1 MDSIVCKNY
10 STDGGDTWVVGGRLV
25 IEEGAEVE
33 GLGGASQGGHT
44 VGAVDNQS
52 ASTATAVAGLKNDFN
67 ALLNKLKNA
76 GIMMPDAWNITAGL
90 APTPT
95 EEVLVAN
102 KEKVQSV
109 TLAEGV
115 ITVTV
120 DVNELTE
127 SASSDPNQGT
137 HKWVA
142 LEIGTGISDITGVK
156 LNGAAL
162 TEQDVNDA
170 QATGCASGSFV
181 LYIRAEE
188 AAETPVAFT
197 LWADGYGEIA
207 LTIQVAAPDEDDQS
221 PADQGE

>member
-33 GLGGASQGGHT
+33 GLNGSGRGSNA
-44 VGAVDNQS
+44 AAENQT
-52 ASTATAVAGLKNDFN
+52 ASTATAVAGLKSDFN

-76 GIMMPDAWNITAGL
+76 GIMTPDAWNITAGL

-102 KEKVQSV
+102 KAKVQSV
-109 TLAEGV
+109 TLADGV

-156 LNGAAL
+156 LNGATL
-162 TEQDVNDA
+162 TEQDATDA
-170 QATGCASGSFV
+170 QTAGCSSGSIV
-181 LYIRAEE
+181 LYIKVEE

-197 LWADGYGEIA
+197 LWADGYGETS
-207 LTIQVAAPDEDDQS
+207 LTVQVAAPT
-221 PADQGE
+221 GE

>member
-33 GLGGASQGGHT
+33 GLGGSGGSSDA
-44 VGAVDNQS
+44 AVANQS

-76 GIMMPDAWNITAGL
+76 GIMTPDAWNITAGL

-109 TLAEGV
+109 TLTDCV

-181 LYIRAEE
+181 LYIRTEE
-188 AAETPVAFT
+188 AAESPVAFT
-197 LWADGYGEIA
+197 LWADGYGETS
-207 LTIQVAAPDEDDQS
+207 LTVQVAAPDEVEPVS
-221 PADQGE
+221 PEQGE

>member
-10 STDGGDTWVVGGRLV
+10 STDSGDTWVVGGRLV

-33 GLGGASQGGHT
+33 GLNGSGGGSNA
-44 VGAVDNQS
+44 ALENQT

-142 LEIGTGISDITGVK
+142 LEISTGISDITGVK
-156 LNGAAL
+156 INGAAM

-181 LYIRAEE
+181 LYIRTEE

-197 LWADGYGEIA
+197 LWADGYGETS
-207 LTIQVAAPDEDDQS
+207 LTVQVAAPDEVEPVS
-221 PADQGE
+221 PEQGE

>member
-33 GLGGASQGGHT
+33 GLNGSGGGSDA
-44 VGAVDNQS
+44 AVENQS

-76 GIMMPDAWNITAGL
+76 GIMTPDAWNVTAGL

-95 EEVLVAN
+95 GEELVSN
-102 KEKVQSV
+102 KEEVQSV
-109 TLAEGV
+109 TLADGV
-115 ITVTV
+115 ITVVV
-120 DVNELTE
+120 DVDAMTE
-127 SASSDPNQGT
+127 SAMSDPDLGT
-137 HKWVA
+137 HKWLA

-156 LNGAAL
+156 LNGATL
-162 TEQDVNDA
+162 TEQDATDA
-170 QATGCASGSFV
+170 QTAGCSSGSIV
-181 LYIRAEE
+181 LYIKVEE

-197 LWADGYGEIA
+197 LWADGYGETS
-207 LTIQVAAPDEDDQS
+207 LTVQVAAPDEDDQS

>member
-1 MDSIVCKNY
+1 MDSIVSKNY
-10 STDGGDTWVVGGRLV
+10 STDGGDTWVVGGKLV

-33 GLGGASQGGHT
+33 GLGGSDGGSDA
-44 VGAVDNQS
+44 AVANQS
-52 ASTATAVAGLKNDFN
+52 ASTATAVAGLKN
-67 ALLNKLKNA
+67 A
-76 GIMMPDAWNITAGL
+76 GIMTPDAWNITAGL

-102 KEKVQSV
+102 KAKVQSV
-109 TLAEGV
+109 TLADGV

-142 LEIGTGISDITGVK
+142 LEISTGISDITGVK
-156 LNGAAL
+156 INGAAM

-181 LYIRAEE
+181 LYIRTAE

-197 LWADGYGEIA
+197 LWADGYGETS
-207 LTIQVAAPDEDDQS
+207 LTVQVAAPDEDDQS

>member
-33 GLGGASQGGHT
+33 GLNGSGRGSNA
-44 VGAVDNQS
+44 AAENQT
-52 ASTATAVAGLKNDFN
+52 ASTATAVAGLKSDFN

-76 GIMMPDAWNITAGL
+76 GIMTPDAWNITAGL

-102 KEKVQSV
+102 KAKVQSV
-109 TLAEGV
+109 TLADGV

-170 QATGCASGSFV
+170 QATGCASGSLV
-181 LYIRAEE
+181 LYIKVEE

-197 LWADGYGEIA
+197 LWADGYGETS
-207 LTIQVAAPDEDDQS
+207 LTVQVAAPT
-221 PADQGE
+221 GE

>member
-1 MDSIVCKNY
+1 MDSIVSKNY

-33 GLGGASQGGHT
+33 GLNGSGGGSSEA
-44 VGAVDNQS
+44 AVENQS
-52 ASTATAVAGLKNDFN
+52 ASTANAVAGLKNDFN

-76 GIMMPDAWNITAGL
+76 GIMTPDAWNVTAGL

-95 EEVLVAN
+95 EDVLVAN

-109 TLAEGV
+109 TLADGV
-115 ITVTV
+115 INVIV
-120 DVNELTE
+120 DVDALTE

-142 LEIGTGISDITGVK
+142 LEIGTGISDITSVK
-156 LNGAAL
+156 YNGAAL
-162 TEQDVNDA
+162 TDQDVSDA
-170 QATGCASGSFV
+170 QATGCTAGSFV

-188 AAETPVAFT
+188 VIEVPKTIT
-197 LWADGYGEIA
+197 LWADGYGETS
-207 LTIQVAAPDEDDQS
+207 LTIQVAAP
-221 PADQGE
+221 AGE